1 MALRE
6 IVKEGD
12 ELLRKKSKPVKTFDE
27 SLWNLLEDMTESM
40 YKNHGMGLA
49 AVQVGVLK
57 RVVVMEVNGAFFEM
71 INPEIISQK
80 GMVEDEE
87 ACLSVPNKRG
97 IVPRP
102 EEVTVRFM
110 DRFGYSMTITGEDNF
125 ARCVC
130 HELDHLDGVLY
141 VDKVINKEKPAKKGK
156 K

>member
-1 MALRE
+1 MAQRQ

-12 ELLRKKSKPVKTFDE
+12 ELLRKKSKAVKTFDE
-27 SLWNLLEDMTESM
+27 NLWNLLDDMAESM
-40 YKNHGMGLA
+40 YKNRGMGLA

-71 INPEIISQK
+71 INPEILAQK
-80 GMVEDEE
+80 GEVEDEE

-97 IVPRP
+97 IVVRP
-102 EEVTVRFM
+102 EEVTVRFL
-110 DRFGYSMTITGEDNF
+110 DRFGYTMTVTGEGHF

-130 HELDHLDGVLY
+130 HELDHLDGILY
-141 VDKVINKEKPAKKGK
+141 IDKIIKKPKGK